1 MRKYLKHREDRVRQ
15 QWAQGLDWS
24 PESAAHVE
32 LLSDIEA
39 LSFDDVEEFYGGG
52 ETDMSQGDDG
62 TVYAT
67 INRVNVP
74 DEKLGLYPEEEDDG
88 ID

>member
-1 MRKYLKHREDRVRQ
+1 MRKYLKHLEDRQRQ
-15 QWAQGLDWS
+15 AWAQGLNWS
-24 PESAAHVE
+24 PESAATVS

-39 LSFDDVEEFYGGG
+39 LSFDDIEEFYGGG

-67 INRVNVP
+67 INRVNIP
-74 DEKLGLYPEEEDDG
+74 DEKLGLYPDPEEDDE
-88 ID
+88 

>member
-39 LSFDDVEEFYGGG
+39 LSFEDIEEFYYASEERDYDTIG
-52 ETDMSQGDDG
+52 EI
-62 TVYAT
+62 V
-67 INRVNVP
+67 IIP
-74 DEKLGLYPEEEDDG
+74 DEKLGLYPEEEDDE
-88 ID
+88 